1 MPLPY
6 ARPGTF
12 RKDATNTTTG
22 ASPEDLRNRLVDAIL
37 QQDVSGPRDARVE
50 TAMRTVPR
58 HAFLPD
64 APLQEAYAN
73 KSVTIKENPD
83 EDALPLSCAS
93 QPDVV
98 HFMLVQLA
106 VREGD
111 HVFEIGAG
119 TGYNAALLKHLTGK
133 SGQVTTC
140 DIAPD
145 VTAYARRMLD
155 ANGYADVR
163 VVTRDGALG
172 APEFGPYDRM
182 IAAVGMWDL
191 PAAWWDQL
199 AVGGRLVVPLR
210 WRGLSRSVAFRR
222 EKDRMRSD
230 SVRMCGFLPVI
241 GQDGERNGYIDDNRL
256 VRLYW
261 DEDQPIAPEL
271 LRDALTRPKS
281 VVWTDAMVG
290 SVESFDGVWLRLS
303 ATERAT
309 CRITAKPAALEAGLH
324 RPASPALSPALVEA
338 DSIAY
343 LTLERT
349 ADPLATESR
358 FRLGAVG
365 YGPVGAELAERICA
379 QIRAW
384 SPART
389 VEPAITAYPAD
400 TPDSDLADA
409 AVIDRPS
416 VRLVIAY

>member
-1 MPLPY
+1 M
-6 ARPGTF
+6 
-12 RKDATNTTTG
+12 NTTTG
-22 ASPEDLRNRLVDAIL
+22 ASPEDLRNRLVDDIL
-37 QQDVSGPRDARVE
+37 RADASGLRDARVE
-50 TAMRTVPR
+50 TAMRAVPR

-64 APLQEAYAN
+64 VPLEEAYAN

-111 HVFEIGAG
+111 NVFEIGAG
-119 TGYNAALLKHLTGK
+119 AGYNVALLKHLTGR

-140 DIAPD
+140 DIDPD

-155 ANGYADVR
+155 ANGCDDVR
-163 VVTRDGALG
+163 VVTRGGALG

-182 IAAVGMWDL
+182 IATVGMWDL
-191 PAAWWDQL
+191 PGTWWDQL
-199 AVGGRLVVPLR
+199 AIAGRLVVPLR

-230 SVRMCGFLPVI
+230 SVKMCGFLPVI
-241 GQDGERNGYIDDNRL
+241 GQDGERNDYIDDNRL

-281 VVWTDAMVG
+281 VVWSDATVG
-290 SVESFDGVWLRLS
+290 SIESFDGVWLRLS

-309 CRITAKPAALEAGLH
+309 CRITAKPEAMESGFH
-324 RPASPALSPALVEA
+324 RPASPALVED

-349 ADPLATESR
+349 AEDTDAEPR

-365 YGPVGAELAERICA
+365 YGPAGADLSERICA

-389 VEPAITAYPAD
+389 AEPMVTAYPAD
-400 TPDSDLADA
+400 TPDGDLADG

>member
-1 MPLPY
+1 MNTI
-6 ARPGTF
+6 PGT
-12 RKDATNTTTG
+12 A
-22 ASPEDLRNRLVDAIL
+22 PEDLRNRLVDAIL
-37 QQDVSGPRDARVE
+37 QEDVSGLRDAGVE

-64 APLQEAYAN
+64 TAVEEAYAN

-111 HVFEIGAG
+111 NIFEIGAG

-140 DIAPD
+140 DIDPD
-145 VTAYARRMLD
+145 VTAYTRRMLD
-155 ANGYADVR
+155 ANGYEDVR

-172 APEFGPYDRM
+172 ASRFSPYDRM
-182 IAAVGMWDL
+182 IATVGMWDL
-191 PAAWWDQL
+191 PGAWWDQL

-210 WRGLSRSVAFRR
+210 WRGLSRAVAFQR
-222 EKDRMRSD
+222 EEKVMRSD
-230 SVRMCGFLPVI
+230 SVKVCGFLPVI
-241 GQDGERNGYIDDNRL
+241 GQDGEQNDYIDDDRF

-261 DEDQPIAPEL
+261 DEDQPIALDL
-271 LRDALTRPKS
+271 LRDVLTRPKS
-281 VVWTDAMVG
+281 VAWTDVTVG
-290 SVESFDGVWLRLS
+290 PVESFDGVWLRLS
-303 ATERAT
+303 ATERTT
-309 CRITAKPAALEAGLH
+309 CRITAKPAAMEAGLH

-338 DSIAY
+338 DSLAY

-349 ADPLATESR
+349 TQDPEGEPR

-365 YGPVGAELAERICA
+365 YGAAGVDLAERICA
-379 QIRAW
+379 QIHAW

-389 VEPAITAYPAD
+389 AEPVVTAYSAD
-400 TPDSDLADA
+400 TPDSDLADG
-409 AVIDRPS
+409 AVIERPS

>member
-1 MPLPY
+1 MN
-6 ARPGTF
+6 
-12 RKDATNTTTG
+12 TNTG

-37 QQDVSGPRDARVE
+37 KQDPSGLRDARVE

-64 APLQEAYAN
+64 APLAEAYAN

-111 HVFEIGAG
+111 NVFEIGAG
-119 TGYNAALLKHLTGK
+119 TGYNAALLKHLTGP

-140 DIAPD
+140 DIDPG

-155 ANGYADVR
+155 ANGYGDVR
-163 VVTRDGALG
+163 VVTRDGVLG
-172 APEFGPYDRM
+172 AGEFSPYDRM

-230 SVRMCGFLPVI
+230 SVKMCGFLPVI
-241 GQDGERNGYIDDNRL
+241 GQDGERNDYIDDDRL

-271 LRDALTRPKS
+271 LRDALARPKS

-290 SVESFDGVWLRLS
+290 PVESFDGVWLRLS

-309 CRITAKPAALEAGLH
+309 CRITAKPAAMEAGLH
-324 RPASPALSPALVEA
+324 RPASPSLSPALVES

-343 LTLERT
+343 LTVERT
-349 ADPLATESR
+349 AEDPGTEPR

-365 YGPVGAELAERICA
+365 YGPAGADLSERICA

-389 VEPAITAYPAD
+389 VEPTITAYPAD
-400 TPDSDLADA
+400 TPDSDLADG

>member
-1 MPLPY
+1 M
-6 ARPGTF
+6 
-12 RKDATNTTTG
+12 NTDTG

-37 QQDVSGPRDARVE
+37 KQDPSGLRDARVE

-111 HVFEIGAG
+111 NVFEIGAG
-119 TGYNAALLKHLTGK
+119 TGYNAALLKHIAGP
-133 SGQVTTC
+133 SGHVTTC
-140 DIAPD
+140 DIDPD

-155 ANGYADVR
+155 ANGCDDVR
-163 VVTRDGALG
+163 VVIRDGALG
-172 APEFGPYDRM
+172 TEEFSPYDRM

-191 PAAWWDQL
+191 PGAWWDQL

-230 SVRMCGFLPVI
+230 SVKMCGFLPVI
-241 GQDGERNGYIDDNRL
+241 GQDGERDGYIDDDRL

-271 LRDALTRPKS
+271 LRDALTRPNS
-281 VVWTDAMVG
+281 VVWTDATV
-290 SVESFDGVWLRLS
+290 SPVESFDGVWLRLS

-309 CRITAKPAALEAGLH
+309 CRITATPAAMEAGLH
-324 RPASPALSPALVEA
+324 RPASPALSPALVEG

-343 LTLERT
+343 FTLERT
-349 ADPLATESR
+349 AEDPGTEPR

-365 YGPVGAELAERICA
+365 YGPAGADLAERICA

-389 VEPAITAYPAD
+389 VEPAVTAYPAD
-400 TPDSDLADA
+400 TPDSDLADG

-416 VRLVIAY
+416 VRLVITY

>member
-1 MPLPY
+1 M
-6 ARPGTF
+6 
-12 RKDATNTTTG
+12 NTTPG
-22 ASPEDLRNRLVDAIL
+22 ASPKDLRNRLVDAIL
-37 QQDVSGPRDARVE
+37 EEDNSGLRDARVE
-50 TAMRTVPR
+50 TAMRAVPR

-64 APLQEAYAN
+64 APVEEAYAN

-111 HVFEIGAG
+111 NVFEIGAG
-119 TGYNAALLKHLTGK
+119 TGYNAALLKHLTGP

-140 DIAPD
+140 DIDPD

-155 ANGYADVR
+155 ANGYGDVR

-172 APEFGPYDRM
+172 SPEFSPYDRM

-191 PAAWWDQL
+191 PGAWWDQL

-230 SVRMCGFLPVI
+230 SVKMCGFLPVI
-241 GQDGERNGYIDDNRL
+241 GQDGERNGYIDDDRL

-261 DEDQPIAPEL
+261 DEDQSVAPEL
-271 LRDALTRPKS
+271 LRDALTQAKS
-281 VVWTDAMVG
+281 VVWTDETVG
-290 SVESFDGVWLRLS
+290 PVESFDGVWLRLS

-309 CRITAKPAALEAGLH
+309 CRITARPAAMEAGLH
-324 RPASPALSPALVEA
+324 HPASPALSPALVEG

-343 LTLERT
+343 LTLER
-349 ADPLATESR
+349 AAENSGAEPR

-365 YGPVGAELAERICA
+365 YGPAGADLAERICV

-384 SPART
+384 SPARA
-389 VEPAITAYPAD
+389 VEPVVTAFPAD
-400 TPDSDLADA
+400 TPDSDLVDG

-416 VRLVIAY
+416 VRLVITY

>member
-1 MPLPY
+1 MN
-6 ARPGTF
+6 
-12 RKDATNTTTG
+12 TNTG

-37 QQDVSGPRDARVE
+37 KQDPSGLRDTRVE

-58 HAFLPD
+58 HVFLPD

-111 HVFEIGAG
+111 DVFEIGAG
-119 TGYNAALLKHLTGK
+119 TGYNAALLKHLTGP
-133 SGQVTTC
+133 SGHVTTC
-140 DIAPD
+140 DIDPD

-155 ANGYADVR
+155 ANGCDDVR

-172 APEFGPYDRM
+172 AKEFGPYDRM
-182 IAAVGMWDL
+182 IAAVGMWDI
-191 PAAWWDQL
+191 PGAWWDQL

-222 EKDRMRSD
+222 EKDRMRAD
-230 SVRMCGFLPVI
+230 SVKMCGFLPVI
-241 GQDGERNGYIDDNRL
+241 GQDGERNDYIDDDRH

-261 DEDQPIAPEL
+261 DEDQPITPEL
-271 LRDALTRPKS
+271 LRETLTRPKS
-281 VVWTDAMVG
+281 VVWTDATVG
-290 SVESFDGVWLRLS
+290 PVESFDGVWLRLS

-309 CRITAKPAALEAGLH
+309 CRITAKPAAVEAGRH
-324 RPASPALSPALVEA
+324 RPASPALSPALVEG

-349 ADPLATESR
+349 TEDPDAEPR

-365 YGPVGAELAERICA
+365 YGPDGADLAERICA

-389 VEPAITAYPAD
+389 VEPSITAYPAD
-400 TPDSDLADA
+400 TPDTALPDG

-416 VRLVIAY
+416 ARVVITY

>member
-1 MPLPY
+1 M
-6 ARPGTF
+6 
-12 RKDATNTTTG
+12 NTTTG
-22 ASPEDLRNRLVDAIL
+22 ASPEDLRNRLVDDLLKENIY
-37 QQDVSGPRDARVE
+37 GFRDARVE
-50 TAMRTVPR
+50 AAMRTVPR

-64 APLQEAYAN
+64 APLEEAYAN

-111 HVFEIGAG
+111 NVFEIGAG
-119 TGYNAALLKHLTGK
+119 TGYNAALLKHLTGT

-140 DIAPD
+140 DIDPD

-155 ANGYADVR
+155 ANGCGDVR

-172 APEFGPYDRM
+172 APEYSPYDRM
-182 IAAVGMWDL
+182 IATVGMWDL

-210 WRGLSRSVAFRR
+210 WRGLSRAVAFRR
-222 EKDRMRSD
+222 EEKRMRSD
-230 SVRMCGFLPVI
+230 SVKMCGFLPVI
-241 GQDGERNGYIDDNRL
+241 GQDGELNDYIDDARL

-261 DEDQPIAPEL
+261 DQDQSIAPEL
-271 LRDALTRPKS
+271 LRDALTQPKS
-281 VVWTDAMVG
+281 VAWTDVTVG
-290 SVESFDGVWLRLS
+290 PVESFDGIWLRLS
-303 ATERAT
+303 ATEQAA
-309 CRITAKPAALEAGLH
+309 CRITAKPAAMEAGLH
-324 RPASPALSPALVEA
+324 RPATPALSPALVED
-338 DSIAY
+338 DSLAY
-343 LTLERT
+343 LTLER
-349 ADPLATESR
+349 AAGGQSDEPK

-365 YGPVGAELAERICA
+365 YGPAGADLAERICA

-389 VEPAITAYPAD
+389 AEPVVTAYPAGAPGSQLVD
-400 TPDSDLADA
+400 G

-416 VRLVIAY
+416 VRLVITY

>member
-1 MPLPY
+1 MN
-6 ARPGTF
+6 A
-12 RKDATNTTTG
+12 NTG
-22 ASPEDLRNRLVDAIL
+22 SSPHDLRNRLVDAIL
-37 QQDVSGPRDARVE
+37 KEDVSGLRDARVE
-50 TAMRTVPR
+50 TAMRAVPR

-64 APLQEAYAN
+64 ATVEEAYAN

-111 HVFEIGAG
+111 DVFEIGAG
-119 TGYNAALLKHLTGK
+119 TGYNAALLKYLAGP

-140 DIAPD
+140 DIDPD
-145 VTAYARRMLD
+145 VTAYARRTLD
-155 ANGYADVR
+155 ENGYADVR

-172 APEFGPYDRM
+172 APEFSPYDRM

-199 AVGGRLVVPLR
+199 TVGGRLVVPLR
-210 WRGLSRSVAFRR
+210 WRGLTRSVAFRR

-241 GQDGERNGYIDDNRL
+241 GQDGERNGYIDDDRL

-261 DEDQPIAPEL
+261 DEDQPIAPEP
-271 LRDALTRPKS
+271 LREAITRPGS
-281 VVWTDAMVG
+281 VVWTDATVG
-290 SVESFDGVWLRLS
+290 PVESFDGVWLRLS

-309 CRITAKPAALEAGLH
+309 CRITAKPEAMEAGLQ
-324 RPASPALSPALVEA
+324 RPASPALSPALVER

-349 ADPLATESR
+349 AEEPGGGAR

-365 YGPVGAELAERICA
+365 YGPAGVDLAERICA

-389 VEPAITAYPAD
+389 VEPVVTAYPAD
-400 TPDSDLADA
+400 TPDSALADG

-416 VRLVIAY
+416 VRLVITYDS

>member
-1 MPLPY
+1 M
-6 ARPGTF
+6 
-12 RKDATNTTTG
+12 NNTTG

-37 QQDVSGPRDARVE
+37 KQEVSGLRDARVE
-50 TAMRTVPR
+50 TAMRAVPR

-64 APLQEAYAN
+64 ATVEEAYAN
-73 KSVTIKENPD
+73 KSVTIKANPD

-111 HVFEIGAG
+111 NVFEIGAG
-119 TGYNAALLKHLTGK
+119 TGYNAALLKHLTGT
-133 SGQVTTC
+133 SGEVTTC

-155 ANGYADVR
+155 ANGYSDVR

-172 APEFGPYDRM
+172 APEFGPYDRV

-191 PAAWWDQL
+191 PGAWWDQL

-222 EKDRMRSD
+222 EKELMRSD
-230 SVRMCGFLPVI
+230 SVKMCGFLPVI
-241 GQDGERNGYIDDNRL
+241 GQDGERDDYIDDNRL

-261 DEDQPIAPEL
+261 DEDQPVAPDL
-271 LRDALTRPKS
+271 LRDVLTRPKS
-281 VVWTDAMVG
+281 VVWTEATVG

-303 ATERAT
+303 AAERAT
-309 CRITAKPAALEAGLH
+309 CRITAKAAAMEAGLH
-324 RPASPALSPALVEA
+324 RPASPALSPALVEGG
-338 DSIAY
+338 SIAY

-349 ADPLATESR
+349 AEDQGAEPR

-389 VEPAITAYPAD
+389 VDPVITAYPAD
-400 TPDSDLADA
+400 TPDSDLVDG

-416 VRLVIAY
+416 ARLIITY

>member
-1 MPLPY
+1 M
-6 ARPGTF
+6 
-12 RKDATNTTTG
+12 NNTTG

-37 QQDVSGPRDARVE
+37 KQEVSGLRDARVE
-50 TAMRTVPR
+50 TAMRVVPR

-64 APLQEAYAN
+64 ATVEEAYAN
-73 KSVTIKENPD
+73 KSVTIKANPD

-111 HVFEIGAG
+111 NVFEIGAG
-119 TGYNAALLKHLTGK
+119 TGYNAALLKYLTGT
-133 SGQVTTC
+133 SGEVTTC

-155 ANGYADVR
+155 ANGYSDVR

-191 PAAWWDQL
+191 PGAWWDQL

-222 EKDRMRSD
+222 EKDLMRSD
-230 SVRMCGFLPVI
+230 SVKMCGFLPVI
-241 GQDGERNGYIDDNRL
+241 GQDGERDDYIDDNRL

-261 DEDQPIAPEL
+261 DEDQPVAPDL
-271 LRDALTRPKS
+271 LRDVLTRPKS
-281 VVWTDAMVG
+281 VVWTEATVG

-303 ATERAT
+303 AAERAT
-309 CRITAKPAALEAGLH
+309 CRITAKAAAMEAGLH
-324 RPASPALSPALVEA
+324 RPASPALSPALVEG

-343 LTLERT
+343 LTLER
-349 ADPLATESR
+349 AAEDQGAEPR

-365 YGPVGAELAERICA
+365 YGPAGAELAERICA

-389 VEPAITAYPAD
+389 VDPVITAYPAD
-400 TPDSDLADA
+400 TPDSDLVDG

-416 VRLVIAY
+416 ARLVITY

>member
-1 MPLPY
+1 M
-6 ARPGTF
+6 
-12 RKDATNTTTG
+12 NTTTG
-22 ASPEDLRNRLVDAIL
+22 ASPEDLRNRLVDDIL
-37 QQDVSGPRDARVE
+37 RADASGLRDARVE
-50 TAMRTVPR
+50 TAMRAVPR

-64 APLQEAYAN
+64 VPLEEAYAN

-111 HVFEIGAG
+111 NVFEIGAG
-119 TGYNAALLKHLTGK
+119 TGYNAALLKHLTGT

-155 ANGYADVR
+155 ANGCGDVR

-182 IAAVGMWDL
+182 IATVGMWDL
-191 PAAWWDQL
+191 PGTWWDQL
-199 AVGGRLVVPLR
+199 AIAGRLVAPLR

-230 SVRMCGFLPVI
+230 SVKMCGFLPVI
-241 GQDGERNGYIDDNRL
+241 GQDGERNNYIDDNQL

-271 LRDALTRPKS
+271 LRDSLTRPKS
-281 VVWTDAMVG
+281 VVWTDATVG
-290 SVESFDGVWLRLS
+290 PIESFDGIWLRLS

-309 CRITAKPAALEAGLH
+309 CRITAKPEALEAGLH
-324 RPASPALSPALVEA
+324 RPASPALSPALVE
-338 DSIAY
+338 DGSIAY

-349 ADPLATESR
+349 AEDTDAEPR

-365 YGPVGAELAERICA
+365 YGPTGADLSERICA

-389 VEPAITAYPAD
+389 AEPVVTAYPSD
-400 TPDSDLADA
+400 TPDGDLADG

>member
-1 MPLPY
+1 M
-6 ARPGTF
+6 
-12 RKDATNTTTG
+12 NNTTG

-37 QQDVSGPRDARVE
+37 KQEVSGLRDARVE

-64 APLQEAYAN
+64 ATVEEAYAN
-73 KSVTIKENPD
+73 KSVTIKANPD

-111 HVFEIGAG
+111 NVFEIGAG
-119 TGYNAALLKHLTGK
+119 TGYNAALLKHLTGT
-133 SGQVTTC
+133 SGEVTTC

-155 ANGYADVR
+155 ANGYSDVR

-191 PAAWWDQL
+191 PGAWWDQL

-222 EKDRMRSD
+222 EKDLMRSD

-241 GQDGERNGYIDDNRL
+241 GQDGERDDYIDDNRL

-261 DEDQPIAPEL
+261 DEDQPVAPDL
-271 LRDALTRPKS
+271 LRDVLTRPKS
-281 VVWTDAMVG
+281 VVWTEATVG

-303 ATERAT
+303 AAERAT
-309 CRITAKPAALEAGLH
+309 CRITAKAAAMEAGLH
-324 RPASPALSPALVEA
+324 RPAAPALSPALVEGG
-338 DSIAY
+338 SIAY

-349 ADPLATESR
+349 AEDQGAEPR

-365 YGPVGAELAERICA
+365 YGPAGAELAERICA

-389 VEPAITAYPAD
+389 VDPVITAYPAD
-400 TPDSDLADA
+400 TPDSDLVDG

-416 VRLVIAY
+416 ARLVITY